1 MLTELCQEIRNW
13 FERGIFP
20 GTITIRNNAFTFDD
34 GKDPGLLT
42 GQYYRIVGSVFS
54 DGIHQYGSEK
64 QGELADETFT
74 GAIWALAIPK
84 EVVALADEINA
95 WRVKYDNADSAALSP
110 FQSESF
116 GGYSYSK
123 GGGASTGGSGA
134 DWTGIF
140 KKRLNTWR
148 KILP

>member
-1 MLTELCQEIRNW
+1 MLTELCQELRNW
-13 FERGIFP
+13 FDVDRRYGSF
-20 GTITIRNNAFTFDD
+20 TISD
-34 GKDPGLLT
+34 GALT
-42 GQYYRIVGSVFS
+42 VDFLKAGQYYRIVGSIFN
-54 DGIHQYGSEK
+54 DGVHKYGDETE
-64 QGELADETFT
+64 ELTDETFT

-84 EVVALADEINA
+84 EVVALATEIQA
-95 WRVKYDNADSAALSP
+95 WREKYDTADSAALSP

>member
-1 MLTELCQEIRNW
+1 MLTELCQELRNW
-13 FERGIFP
+13 FDKERRY
-20 GTITIRNNAFTFDD
+20 GTFTISGGA
-34 GKDPGLLT
+34 LT
-42 GQYYRIVGSVFS
+42 ADFLKAGQYYRIVGSIFN
-54 DGIHQYGSEK
+54 DGVHKYGDETE
-64 QGELADETFT
+64 ELTDETFT

-84 EVVALADEINA
+84 EVVALATEIQA
-95 WRVKYDNADSAALSP
+95 WREKYDTADSAALSP

-134 DWTGIF
+134 DWTGVF